1 MSDPFSGPSEP
12 PLSDALPRDQ
22 VTQALTRGAGR
33 LLYELGYASLTE
45 FTLKSGRRADLIGLN
60 AKGAIALIEVKSSLE
75 DFRSD
80 NKWPE
85 YLDYCDRFYFA
96 VPELFPQEVLPEDM
110 GLMVADPFGAAVLR
124 EAPLMPLNAARRRSI
139 LLKFAHTA
147 ARRLGSLEQTL
158 L

>member
-1 MSDPFSGPSEP
+1 MSDPSSGPSEP

-96 VPELFPQEVLPEDM
+96 VPEFFPQEVLPEDM

>member
-1 MSDPFSGPSEP
+1 MSDPSSGPSEP

>member
-1 MSDPFSGPSEP
+1 MSDPTTTASEP
-12 PLSDALPRDQ
+12 PLSHGLPRDQ
-22 VTQALTRGAGR
+22 ITQALTRGAAR
-33 LLYELGYASLTE
+33 MLFELGYASLTE
-45 FTLKSGRRADLIGLN
+45 FTLKSGRRADLIGLD
-60 AKGAIALIEVKSSLE
+60 AKGTIALIEVKSSLE

-96 VPELFPQEVLPEDM
+96 VPEFFPQEILPEDM

-124 EAPLMPLNAARRRSI
+124 EAPVMPLNAARRRSI

-147 ARRLGSLEQTL
+147 ARRLGNLEQAAS
-158 L
+158 